1 MRSAFWVLLIGCSP
15 ADPMAARAE
24 HAALAC
30 YDNGTLVYAS
40 ETTVDDLGEVDCA
53 TRFKVQPTCNSNRCW
68 FTDKGVDFAT
78 DSLHCV
84 ARTPDDCRRAKEAK
98 DTQRNNEI
106 LKEFG
111 IEPEPSP

>member
-1 MRSAFWVLLIGCSP
+1 MGNFVGFTKPGKVSVRQVW
-15 ADPMAARAE
+15 E
-24 HAALAC
+24 
-30 YDNGTLVYAS
+30 
-40 ETTVDDLGEVDCA
+40 
-53 TRFKVQPTCNSNRCW
+53 VQPTCNSNRCW

-98 DTQRNNEI
+98 DKQRNNET
-106 LKEFG
+106 LKELG